1 YTVNINGIEIE
12 FHDALLAPP
21 SGVMSTNYSRV
32 IHREDQP
39 HKWSISWT
47 TERTREDD
55 IGGAFYVAQ
64 YGIRISGAKNT
75 LIAWQPNHFHGT
87 SLQLFSPDDDNP
99 ECCQR
104 GLAIVTPKR
113 LPYVWS
119 KYKEKEITRQEAMR
133 TIYRDEE
140 IEY

>member
-1 YTVNINGIEIE
+1 
-12 FHDALLAPP
+12 
-21 SGVMSTNYSRV
+21 M

-87 SLQLFSPDDDNP
+87 SLQLFSPGDDNP
-99 ECCQR
+99 ECSQR

-113 LPYVWS
+113 LPHVWR
-119 KYKEKEITRQEAMR
+119 KYKQNEITRQEATR
-133 TIYRDEE
+133 IIYRDEE

>member
-1 YTVNINGIEIE
+1 
-12 FHDALLAPP
+12 
-21 SGVMSTNYSRV
+21 V
-32 IHREDQP
+32 IHHEDQP

-47 TERTREDD
+47 TERTQEDD

-87 SLQLFSPDDDNP
+87 SLQLFSPLDVNP

-104 GLAIVTPKR
+104 GLAIITPKR
-113 LPYVWS
+113 LPHVWR
-119 KYKEKEITRQEAMR
+119 KYKQNEITCQEATR
-133 TIYRDEE
+133 TIYHDEE
-140 IEY
+140 IEH

>member
-1 YTVNINGIEIE
+1 MNWT
-12 FHDALLAPP
+12 F
-21 SGVMSTNYSRV
+21 
-32 IHREDQP
+32 
-39 HKWSISWT
+39 SWW
-47 TERTREDD
+47 TEQTRGDD

-75 LIAWQPNHFHGT
+75 LIAWQPDGT
-87 SLQLFSPDDDNP
+87 SLQLFSPDDDDP

-113 LPYVWS
+113 LPHVWK
-119 KYKEKEITRQEAMR
+119 KYKQNEINRQEATR
-133 TIYRDEE
+133 SIYRDEE